1 MIVTLCIGEER
12 TLSVEN
18 DRIGRG
24 TLVDEVAERLRVLL
38 STGEIKPGDRIRIR
52 ELQERFGVSHI
63 PIREALR
70 TLESEGLVASQPQK
84 GAVATPLSLALL
96 DEIYD
101 ARRLLEPTI
110 LERAVTKFEADDLTE
125 LEQAMERMERAE
137 KRGFSEFFEA
147 HRNFHWALLRPGT
160 PPILERMLRQLW
172 AASERF
178 IRISKVAYPTD
189 VAVARRQHRQLRTL
203 VSRRDGK
210 CGAVLERHLHLT
222 QDTIRAHYAEL
233 GEASVNRGRRQP
245 AGRATRG

>member
-1 MIVTLCIGEER
+1 M
-12 TLSVEN
+12 SVEN

-70 TLESEGLVASQPQK
+70 TLEGEGLVASQPQK

-101 ARRLLEPTI
+101 ARRLIEPTI
-110 LERAVTKFEADDLTE
+110 LERAVTAFDAGDLAE
-125 LEQAMERMERAE
+125 LAQTMERMEQAE
-137 KRGFSEFFEA
+137 QRGFGEFFEA
-147 HRNFHWALLRPGT
+147 HRQFHWALLKPGST
-160 PPILERMLRQLW
+160 PTLERMLRQLW

-189 VAVARRQHRQLRTL
+189 VAAARRQHRQLLKL

-210 CGAVLERHLHLT
+210 SGDVLERHLHLT

-233 GEASVNRGRRQP
+233 GEASVIRGRRQS